1 MTETALAS
9 DADVIFARE
18 TGPALAWAML
28 WFDKRSI
35 SAR

>member
-9 DADVIFARE
+9 DAIVTFANDS
-18 TGPALAWAML
+18 GPALAWAML